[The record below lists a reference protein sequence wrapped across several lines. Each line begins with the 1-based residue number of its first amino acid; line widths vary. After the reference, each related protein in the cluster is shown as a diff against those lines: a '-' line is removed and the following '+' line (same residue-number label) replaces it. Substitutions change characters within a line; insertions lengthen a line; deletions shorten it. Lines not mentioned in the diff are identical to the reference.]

1 MTNPLSSQITASSL
15 CLIRVFLVIPI
26 IANIKYGCKHALKII
41 VKKTLIHNMIVLG
54 NAPFWGMPNNMPNSE
69 IRTFFPLILSIPPTL
84 QPANFEIIKIIIN
97 FNQNLWTEKL
107 LKICLITFLLCQ
119 IDQLPT
125 YVY

>member
-1 MTNPLSSQITASSL
+1 
-15 CLIRVFLVIPI
+15 
-26 IANIKYGCKHALKII
+26 
-41 VKKTLIHNMIVLG
+41 
-54 NAPFWGMPNNMPNSE
+54 
-69 IRTFFPLILSIPPTL
+69 L

-119 IDQLPT
+119 TDQLPT